1 MLEKIITSLPFILAA
16 IAVFSLVS
24 FFVLRAFCAPI
35 IAKWMS
41 YALGLSLFFGACVFV
56 GFSKLGIVTSGNSYM
71 LVIIGVLICINI
83 IVTPI
88 FYWLDKRW
96 ARLGNAP
103 RIPEKALH
111 GLAIFGG
118 AIGAVASQR
127 IFHHKTR
134 KRNFQIVTWLA
145 VVSSVAIY
153 YFVFSMAL
161 R

>member
-1 MLEKIITSLPFILAA
+1 MEKIITSLPFILAA
-16 IAVFSLVS
+16 ISVFSLVS

-35 IAKWMS
+35 IAKWVS
-41 YALGLSLFFGACVFV
+41 YALGLSLFFGGSLFV
-56 GFSKLGIVTSGNSYM
+56 GFSSLGVVTSGNAYP
-71 LVIIGVLICINI
+71 LVIIGILVCINL

-88 FYWLDKRW
+88 FYWLDKGW
-96 ARLGNAP
+96 ARSGNTI
-103 RIPEKALH
+103 RIPEKVLH

-153 YFVFSMAL
+153 YFVFSVVVH
-161 R
+161 